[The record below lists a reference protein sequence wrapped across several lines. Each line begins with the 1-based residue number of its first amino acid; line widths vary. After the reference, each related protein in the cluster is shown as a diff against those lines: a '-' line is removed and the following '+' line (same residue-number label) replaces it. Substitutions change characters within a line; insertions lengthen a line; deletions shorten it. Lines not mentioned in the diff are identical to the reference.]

1 MNLDEKM
8 KLLDKDMEP
17 DSRLK
22 TRTLLHMEYDAG
34 KEDNTRKYRSRR
46 LAPAAVLLAVV
57 LLIGSAVGAYAAGL
71 LPGLTEIFSKHFGS
85 EESQK
90 EIIEERAYPVSVST
104 TNAGFIVSAEAVMVD
119 KDLVT
124 VLLTLKRE
132 NGEPIVPA
140 ESELPFNTIVFAG
153 SSMGDFTKLSSAE
166 QREGSF
172 SGLED
177 FKPGDTEAHFY
188 KYFLIYKEDAPS
200 ELTLSLYNL
209 EAWYLKEE
217 PREGKVV
224 ELAPPEEG
232 WKLTVP
238 IASGDSRTLAENVEF
253 TDGRETYCL
262 NGLRVSP
269 MSLMAEY
276 TVVSK
281 TISNHA
287 EWVYEE
293 KDGETKLSGIE
304 FKPDDFWENIRLV
317 LRLKDGT
324 EIDMTTSMKGGVLN
338 MMGLIDIDEEG
349 DCYILHMGGGLPRI
363 IPYED
368 MDCVIFNGT
377 VYPVN

>member
-140 ESELPFNTIVFAG
+140 ESELPFYSIAFGGYSWEDG
-153 SSMGDFTKLSSAE
+153 SELWPAE

-177 FKPGDTEAHFY
+177 FKPGDTEAHLY
-188 KYFLIYKEDAPS
+188 KYFMIKEGTPS

-232 WKLTVP
+232 WELTVP
-238 IASGDSRTLAENVEF
+238 IASGDWQKMWN
-253 TDGRETYCL
+253 
-262 NGLRVSP
+262 LR
-269 MSLMAEY
+269 MG
-276 TVVSK
+276 
-281 TISNHA
+281 
-287 EWVYEE
+287 E
-293 KDGETKLSGIE
+293 KHTA
-304 FKPDDFWENIRLV
+304 
-317 LRLKDGT
+317 
-324 EIDMTTSMKGGVLN
+324 
-338 MMGLIDIDEEG
+338 
-349 DCYILHMGGGLPRI
+349 
-363 IPYED
+363 
-368 MDCVIFNGT
+368 
-377 VYPVN
+377 